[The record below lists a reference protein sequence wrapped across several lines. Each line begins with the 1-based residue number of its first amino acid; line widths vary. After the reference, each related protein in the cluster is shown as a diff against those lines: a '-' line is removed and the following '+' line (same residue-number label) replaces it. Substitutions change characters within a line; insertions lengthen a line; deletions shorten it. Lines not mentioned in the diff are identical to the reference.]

1 MLHISA
7 SSTKLFMVK
16 LIVFCFSPSS
26 VFYSGGKNTARLA
39 DGHVVFFVK
48 RLTTISVSPFR
59 CDVLTEANAHISL
72 LADILAGDTHRP
84 FFHCSLTRE
93 QAARHFSETRAL
105 SLGYFQVKA
114 AAR

>member
-16 LIVFCFSPSS
+16 LIVFCFRHHQSS
-26 VFYSGGKNTARLA
+26 TVGKKTARLA

-72 LADILAGDTHRP
+72 LADILARDTHRP